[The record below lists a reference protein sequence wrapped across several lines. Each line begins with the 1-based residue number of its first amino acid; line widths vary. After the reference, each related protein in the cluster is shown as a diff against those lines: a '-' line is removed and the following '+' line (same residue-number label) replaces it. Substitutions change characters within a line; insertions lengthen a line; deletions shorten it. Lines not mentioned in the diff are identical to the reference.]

1 MLFAISSIYSK
12 ELTDEKFKFDEKKA
26 EKKARETIIEVIV
39 SICQEKGISKEE
51 TIDKVMEKC
60 QLNKKTAEKK
70 VDLYWKEIL

>member
-1 MLFAISSIYSK
+1 MK
-12 ELTDEKFKFDEKKA
+12 EKGFTLTELLGVI
-26 EKKARETIIEVIV
+26 TIIAVLCLITFP
-39 SICQEKGISKEE
+39 SIISQIKGKEE